1 MLSLVL
7 VAAGPLIVNGHR
19 KSSSWV
25 MTMSEAAFVF
35 KEDAY
40 VLFYRKVSPSS
51 ASKSLSK
58 LPPVA
63 EM

>member
-35 KEDAY
+35 KEDGICP
-40 VLFYRKVSPSS
+40 VLQESLTLICIKIFIKAPTSS
-51 ASKSLSK
+51 
-58 LPPVA
+58 
-63 EM
+63 